1 MRKKIVGKSIFP
13 QALTIQ
19 YDLENFT
26 REVYFIQP
34 SAEDDWMLQNIY
46 FQKEL
51 IRIPGMKSN
60 CYCECLVRSASVI
73 IFLRN
78 TKDRETPL
86 HRATRMLNLE
96 MIQLLIANRARIRA
110 KDRFG
115 YKPEEIVARL
125 YRDSKNNEVKK
136 KIKAIL
142 DCLKFEHVELKKATD
157 FLFDSKLDLKMR
169 YSVMFYFLWHS

>member
-1 MRKKIVGKSIFP
+1 
-13 QALTIQ
+13 
-19 YDLENFT
+19 
-26 REVYFIQP
+26 
-34 SAEDDWMLQNIY
+34 
-46 FQKEL
+46 
-51 IRIPGMKSN
+51 
-60 CYCECLVRSASVI
+60 
-73 IFLRN
+73 
-78 TKDRETPL
+78 
-86 HRATRMLNLE
+86 MLNLE
-96 MIQLLIANRARIRA
+96 MIQLLIANHARIRA